1 MPQPHVWWLKFMS
14 QFQSLIYQPSP
25 LSCPARHN
33 QCDTLPLLTRRGWGL
48 IYGERWEGQWMWCRL
63 ESYVFFVS
71 RNLLTLL
78 LECPSNLFGA
88 NRWCYCEL
96 HCRWPLS
103 IQGLWT
109 ARDDNGGII
118 IISVLT
124 TQERDERLSVSSPAS
139 LAIIIPISRVL
150 EIWWQGEVYIQNVG
164 LRILSR
170 DHPIAEQQCDLISKD
185 CLLNFTSY
193 LLPGARAIQPS
204 IVYAHSEHSERAL
217 LRSFHS
223 GKE

>member
-25 LSCPARHN
+25 PPRPAQSVRHTATAN
-33 QCDTLPLLTRRGWGL
+33 KKGVRADIWRAGW
-48 IYGERWEGQWMWCRL
+48 WDGQWMWCRI

-78 LECPSNLFGA
+78 LECPSNLFGP

-96 HCRWPLS
+96 HCLWPLS
-103 IQGLWT
+103 IQGLGT
-109 ARDDNGGII
+109 ARDDNAGI

-139 LAIIIPISRVL
+139 LDIIIPISRVL
-150 EIWWQGEVYIQNVG
+150 EIWWQTEVYIQNVG
-164 LRILSR
+164 LGILSR
-170 DHPIAEQQCDLISKD
+170 DHPIAAQQCDLISED

-193 LLPGARAIQPS
+193 LLPGSRAIQPS
-204 IVYAHSEHSERAL
+204 IVYAHSEHSQCA
-217 LRSFHS
+217 
-223 GKE
+223 